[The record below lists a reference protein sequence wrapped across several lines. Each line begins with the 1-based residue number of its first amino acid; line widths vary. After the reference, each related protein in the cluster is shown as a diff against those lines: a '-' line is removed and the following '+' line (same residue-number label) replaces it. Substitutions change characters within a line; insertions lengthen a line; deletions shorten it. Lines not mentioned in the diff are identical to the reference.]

1 MPNQLKLDNCVI
13 QGIVGKIKE
22 FIGQELRSL
31 HRSMIEI
38 IKEIFPP
45 KTGMRKATSL
55 QDPGYVGEVEDCVLH
70 TACCRGIFVIIVEDV
85 KDGPSNYIVYYNS
98 NYSNKE
104 IHRTN
109 ASNYSLFRIK
119 T

>member
-1 MPNQLKLDNCVI
+1 MSSRVLSA
-13 QGIVGKIKE
+13 KIKE

-31 HRSMIEI
+31 RRSMIEI

-45 KTGMRKATSL
+45 KTGMRKATSR
-55 QDPGYVGEVEDCVLH
+55 VGEVEDCVLH
-70 TACCRGIFVIIVEDV
+70 AASCRGIFVVIVEDV
-85 KDGPSNYIVYYNS
+85 EDGPSNYIVYYNS

-104 IHRTN
+104 INRTN

>member
-1 MPNQLKLDNCVI
+1 MSELRELALNQLKLDNCVI

-70 TACCRGIFVIIVEDV
+70 GNIRNYCRRRRRWPFELHCI
-85 KDGPSNYIVYYNS
+85 
-98 NYSNKE
+98 
-104 IHRTN
+104 
-109 ASNYSLFRIK
+109 L
-119 T
+119 

>member
-1 MPNQLKLDNCVI
+1 
-13 QGIVGKIKE
+13 
-22 FIGQELRSL
+22 
-31 HRSMIEI
+31 MIEI
-38 IKEIFPP
+38 IKEIFLP
-45 KTGMRKATSL
+45 KNWNAKSYFFARSRVCRRGRRLRA
-55 QDPGYVGEVEDCVLH
+55 
-70 TACCRGIFVIIVEDV
+70 ACCMGIFIIIVEDV
-85 KDGPSNYIVYYNS
+85 EDGPSNYIVYYNS

>member
-1 MPNQLKLDNCVI
+1 
-13 QGIVGKIKE
+13 
-22 FIGQELRSL
+22 
-31 HRSMIEI
+31 MIEI

-70 TACCRGIFVIIVEDV
+70 PACCRGIFVIIVE
-85 KDGPSNYIVYYNS
+85 DGPSNYIVYYNS
-98 NYSNKE
+98 NYLNKE